1 MMSGAS
7 ILVYAERV
15 GGNLGEIEKLLAG
28 PLSAFTGVHVL
39 PFFHPYDGA
48 DAGFDPIDHTIV
60 DPRLGDWSDFKRIS
74 QTHELTADLIVNHAS
89 NLSPEFLD
97 WQQKGD
103 DSAYAGMF
111 LTFDV
116 VFPDGGDEDGITSF
130 YRPRPGLPFTA
141 YEVKGRRRLVWTT
154 FMPSQVDI
162 DIKHPAGQAYLVRIL
177 EALKSGGVKVV
188 RLDAVGYAVKTPG
201 TDSFMTPETLE
212 FVSEI
217 TELIHSYDMRVLVE
231 VHAHYTQQLDIA
243 PLVDLIYDF
252 QTAPL
257 LLHSFFTGTVDRL
270 HDWFKIRPKNCLNV
284 LDTHDGY
291 GVIDGGP
298 INGRPGLITQDEM
311 AYIFERASENTGGH
325 SERASVVPQ
334 WFNLP
339 HQINATLPNILADD
353 TAYVASRAVQF
364 FLPGEP
370 QVYYVGLFNGMDDQR
385 LFAAT
390 GQGRDVNR
398 HHYTPEEISDALE
411 QPVTKAIIALAR
423 IRRLSV
429 FEGDFSW
436 SVTGA
441 STIRLAWQNGAD
453 SASLEIDTAVG
464 GAAIKIEISHPELT
478 ASITSVQELAAL
490 AEPALQN

>member
-1 MMSGAS
+1 MSGAS

-28 PLSAFTGVHVL
+28 PLADFNGIHVL
-39 PFFHPYDGA
+39 PFFHPYDGD
-48 DAGFDPIDHTIV
+48 DAGFDPIDHSIV
-60 DPRLGDWSDFKRIS
+60 DPRLGNWSDFKRIS
-74 QTHELTADLIVNHAS
+74 ETHELTADLIVNHAS
-89 NLSPEFLD
+89 YLSPEFKD
-97 WQQKGD
+97 WQEKGEASEFD
-103 DSAYAGMF
+103 GMF

-116 VFPDGGDEDGITSF
+116 VFPNGGTEEGITSF
-130 YRPRPGLPFTA
+130 YRPRPGMPFTA
-141 YEVKGRRRLVWTT
+141 YEVAGRRRLVWTT

-162 DIKHPAGQAYLVRIL
+162 DIKHDAGKAYLVRVL

-212 FVSEI
+212 FVKEI
-217 TELIHSYDMRVLVE
+217 SDLIHSYDMRVLVE

-257 LLHSFFTGTVDRL
+257 LLHSLFTGTVDRL
-270 HDWFKIRPKNCLNV
+270 SDWFKIRPDNCLNV

-298 INGRPGLITQDEM
+298 INGKPGLITQDEM
-311 AYIFERASENTGGH
+311 AAIFAKAEENTNGH
-325 SERASVVPQ
+325 SAIASVVPQ
-334 WFNLP
+334 WFTLP
-339 HQINATLPNILADD
+339 HQINATLPNIVKDD
-353 TAYVASRAVQF
+353 TAYTIMRAVQF

-370 QVYYVGLFNGMDDQR
+370 QVYYVGLFNGMDDVE
-385 LFAAT
+385 LFNKS

-398 HHYTPEEISDALE
+398 HNYTPAEIEVALA

-423 IRRLSV
+423 LRKHNA
-429 FEGDFSW
+429 FEGKFAWTQLSDNSM
-436 SVTGA
+436 
-441 STIRLAWQNGAD
+441 RLAWANGLD
-453 SASLEIDTAVG
+453 TISLEFSTTVG
-464 GAAIKIEISHPELT
+464 ASSFTIEVTDASGTRKFASVEELGN
-478 ASITSVQELAAL
+478 A
-490 AEPALQN
+490 

>member
-1 MMSGAS
+1 MTGAS

-39 PFFHPYDGA
+39 PFFHPYDGH

-89 NLSPEFLD
+89 YLSPEFLD
-97 WQQKGD
+97 WQEKGD
-103 DSAYAGMF
+103 ESEFAGMF

-116 VFPDGGDEDGITSF
+116 VFPDGGTEDGITSF

-201 TDSFMTPETLE
+201 TDSFMTPETLA

-270 HDWFKIRPKNCLNV
+270 ADWFKIRPNNCLNV

-325 SERASVVPQ
+325 SDIASVVPQ
-334 WFNLP
+334 WFTLP

-353 TAYVASRAVQF
+353 VAYVASRAVQF

-370 QVYYVGLFNGMDDQR
+370 QVYYVGLFNGMDDQQ
-385 LFAAT
+385 LFERS

-398 HHYTPEEISDALE
+398 HHYTPAEIEDALS
-411 QPVTKAIIALAR
+411 QPVTQAIIGLAR

-429 FEGDFSW
+429 FQGEFSW
-436 SVTGA
+436 AVTGQT
-441 STIRLAWQNGAD
+441 SIKLAWQNGSD
-453 SASLEIDTAVG
+453 SASLEIDTKQGDSGFV
-464 GAAIKIEISHPELT
+464 IEINEGGNVRRAAT
-478 ASITSVQELAAL
+478 IEELARI
-490 AEPALQN
+490 

>member
-1 MMSGAS
+1 MAGTS

-15 GGNLGEIEKLLAG
+15 GGNLSEIEKLLQG
-28 PLSAFTGVHVL
+28 PLKDFDGIHVL
-39 PFFHPYDGA
+39 PFFHPYDGD

-60 DPRLGDWSDFKRIS
+60 DPRLGTWSDFKRIS

-103 DSAYAGMF
+103 ESEYNALF
-111 LTFDV
+111 LTFDT
-116 VFPDGGDEDGITSF
+116 VFPNGGTEEMITSF
-130 YRPRPGLPFTA
+130 YRPRPGFPFTA
-141 YEVKGRRRLVWTT
+141 YEVAGKRRLVWTT
-154 FMPSQVDI
+154 FMPSQVDV
-162 DIKHPAGQAYLVRIL
+162 DIKHEQGMAYLKRIL

-201 TDSFMTPETLE
+201 TDSFMTKETLE
-212 FVSEI
+212 FVKEI
-217 TELIHSYDMRVLVE
+217 TDLIHSYDMRVLVE

-270 HDWFKIRPKNCLNV
+270 DNWFKLRPNNCLNV

-298 INGRPGLITQDEM
+298 IGGRPGLITQDEM
-311 AYIFERASENTGGH
+311 AEIFKVAEKNTGGH
-325 SERASVVPQ
+325 SAIASVIPQ
-334 WFNLP
+334 WFSLP
-339 HQINATLPNILADD
+339 HQINATLPNIVAND
-353 TAYVASRAVQF
+353 TAYVIMRAVQF

-370 QVYYVGLFNGMDDQR
+370 QVYYVGLFNGMDDQE
-385 LFAAT
+385 LFRKTA
-390 GQGRDVNR
+390 QGRDVNR
-398 HHYTPEEISDALE
+398 HNYTPSEIAEALE

-423 IRRLSV
+423 VRKHPA
-429 FEGDFSW
+429 FEGEFSW
-436 SVTGA
+436 SVTGED
-441 STIRLAWQNGAD
+441 SMELAWTKGAD
-453 SASLEIDTAVG
+453 
-464 GAAIKIEISHPELT
+464 KLT
-478 ASITSVQELAAL
+478 LSFAFKSPQLRITSLVNGESTVYEGVEGLASY
-490 AEPALQN
+490 

>member
-1 MMSGAS
+1 MTGAS

-39 PFFHPYDGA
+39 PFFHPYDGH

-74 QTHELTADLIVNHAS
+74 ETHELTADLIVNHAS
-89 NLSPEFLD
+89 YLSPEFID
-97 WQQKGD
+97 WQEKGD
-103 DSAYAGMF
+103 DSEFAGMF

-116 VFPDGGDEDGITSF
+116 VFPDGGTEDGITSF

-201 TDSFMTPETLE
+201 TDSFMTPETLA

-270 HDWFKIRPKNCLNV
+270 ADWFKIRPNNCLNV

-298 INGRPGLITQDEM
+298 INGRPGLITQEEM

-325 SERASVVPQ
+325 SDIASVVPQ
-334 WFNLP
+334 WFTLP

-353 TAYVASRAVQF
+353 IAYVASRAVQF

-370 QVYYVGLFNGMDDQR
+370 QVYYVGLFNGMDDQQ
-385 LFAAT
+385 LFERS

-398 HHYTPEEISDALE
+398 HHYTPAEIEQALA
-411 QPVTKAIIALAR
+411 QPVTQAIIGLAR

-429 FEGDFSW
+429 FEGNFSW
-436 SVTGA
+436 TVTGPT
-441 STIRLAWQNGAD
+441 SIKLAWQNGSD
-453 SASLEIDTAVG
+453 SASLEIDTKQG
-464 GAAIKIEISHPELT
+464 GSGFVIEIHEGGNVRRAAT
-478 ASITSVQELAAL
+478 IEELAAI
-490 AEPALQN
+490 

>member
-1 MMSGAS
+1 MPKTS

-28 PLSAFTGVHVL
+28 PLADFDGIHVL
-39 PFFHPYDGA
+39 PFFHPYDGD

-74 QTHELTADLIVNHAS
+74 ATHELTADLIVNHAS

-97 WQQKGD
+97 WQAKGEASEYD
-103 DSAYAGMF
+103 GMF

-116 VFPDGGDEDGITSF
+116 VFPNGGTEEGITSF
-130 YRPRPGLPFTA
+130 YRPRPGMPFTA
-141 YEVKGRRRLVWTT
+141 YEVGGKRRLVWTT

-162 DIKHPAGQAYLVRIL
+162 DIKHDAGKAYLVRVL

-201 TDSFMTPETLE
+201 TDSFMTAETLE

-217 TELIHSYDMRVLVE
+217 TELIQSYEMRVLVE
-231 VHAHYTQQLDIA
+231 VHAHYSQQLEIA

-257 LLHSFFTGTVDRL
+257 LLHSLFTGTVDRL
-270 HDWFKIRPKNCLNV
+270 NDWFKIRPTNCLNV

-298 INGRPGLITQDEM
+298 IGDKPGIITQDEM
-311 AYIFERASENTGGH
+311 AHIFKVAEKNTEGH
-325 SERASVVPQ
+325 SAIASVVPQ
-334 WFNLP
+334 WFTLP
-339 HQINATLPNILADD
+339 HQINATLPNIVKND
-353 TAYVASRAVQF
+353 TGYVIMRAVQF

-370 QVYYVGLFNGMDDQR
+370 QVYYVGLFNGMDDQE
-385 LFAAT
+385 LFAKS
-390 GQGRDVNR
+390 GQGRDTNR
-398 HHYTPEEISDALE
+398 HNYTPAEIEAALK
-411 QPVTKAIIALAR
+411 QPVTQAIIALAR
-423 IRRLSV
+423 VRKHPAFDGEFAWAVIDADTMRLEWVNGAERLSLEFKTTV
-429 FEGDFSW
+429 DSPSFIIEA
-436 SVTGA
+436 TGA
-441 STIRLAWQNGAD
+441 SGVRRF
-453 SASLEIDTAVG
+453 E
-464 GAAIKIEISHPELT
+464 
-478 ASITSVQELAAL
+478 SVSELATY
-490 AEPALQN
+490 